1 MVAKHH
7 CQRRQQDKLI
17 HKALTII
24 GQSQRGTGSHCKN
37 WSQSYKIHPT
47 HSTSRCCD
55 NRVHSSSGLF
65 NLNVIRNASG
75 THSCFFLGNCTM
87 ILLSVPYLI
96 AAVLNLS
103 AHIIYLCNLH
113 FSLAQSQ
120 HLTIHHWNGIIKLVL
135 FSLNLFYTK
144 WACGTFTFT
153 LAMLFICYGLHYFHS
168 LFCCY
173 NTIIVL
179 VTFKLICSVFIQP
192 EMISLL
198 KHAAH
203 VPACHNIQECVFFS
217 EKEMPSSCRSLN
229 TCNVNFGS
237 RGQGKLKGTL
247 QKTAQLSP
255 LQSNSIFQK
264 LTCGMWLALQGL
276 KRHVPLLHVF
286 FSFLFWDKVS
296 FAARRTYNSG

>member
-1 MVAKHH
+1 
-7 CQRRQQDKLI
+7 
-17 HKALTII
+17 
-24 GQSQRGTGSHCKN
+24 
-37 WSQSYKIHPT
+37 
-47 HSTSRCCD
+47 
-55 NRVHSSSGLF
+55 
-65 NLNVIRNASG
+65 
-75 THSCFFLGNCTM
+75 M

-96 AAVLNLS
+96 AAVLDLS
-103 AHIIYLCNLH
+103 AHIIYLCNLL

-120 HLTIHHWNGIIKLVL
+120 HLTIHHWNGITKLVL
-135 FSLNLFYTK
+135 FSLRLFHTK

-153 LAMLFICYGLHYFHS
+153 LAMLFMCYGLHYFFS

-173 NTIIVL
+173 KTTIVL

-192 EMISLL
+192 EI

-217 EKEMPSSCRSLN
+217 EKEMPSSCRYLN

-237 RGQGKLKGTL
+237 RGQGSKVHKK
-247 QKTAQLSP
+247 KTAQLSP

-286 FSFLFWDKVS
+286 FSFLSWCKVS
-296 FAARRTYNSG
+296 FAARRTYRYG

>member
-7 CQRRQQDKLI
+7 CQRCQQDQQTNSQGFNHYWPESKRNRKSLQKL
-17 HKALTII
+17 LSII
-24 GQSQRGTGSHCKN
+24 ENTSHP
-37 WSQSYKIHPT
+37 H
-47 HSTSRCCD
+47 
-55 NRVHSSSGLF
+55 RVHSPSGLF
-65 NLNVIRNASG
+65 NLAVIRNDSG
-75 THSCFFLGNCTM
+75 THSCCFLGNCTT

-96 AAVLNLS
+96 AAVLDLS
-103 AHIIYLCNLH
+103 AQNISLCNLL

-120 HLTIHHWNGIIKLVL
+120 HLTIHLWNGITKLVL
-135 FSLNLFYTK
+135 FSLSLFHTK
-144 WACGTFTFT
+144 WACGTFIFT
-153 LAMLFICYGLHYFHS
+153 LAMLFMCYGPHYFYS

-173 NTIIVL
+173 KTIIVL

-203 VPACHNIQECVFFS
+203 VPACHNIQECVLFS

-237 RGQGKLKGTL
+237 RGQGSKLHYK
-247 QKTAQLSP
+247 KTAQLSP

-286 FSFLFWDKVS
+286 FLLIL
-296 FAARRTYNSG
+296 G